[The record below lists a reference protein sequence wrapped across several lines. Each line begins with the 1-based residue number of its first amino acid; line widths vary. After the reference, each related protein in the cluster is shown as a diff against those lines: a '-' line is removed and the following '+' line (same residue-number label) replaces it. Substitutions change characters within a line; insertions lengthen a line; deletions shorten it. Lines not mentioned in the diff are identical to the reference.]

1 VNAVNEIIED
11 IKNFFYLQKEL
22 YGSFRPLS
30 IPLNENLPDFQED
43 VAAADENHK
52 SDVAHRSSNELEGFY
67 HQIKDCKKCPLGESR
82 THFVFGVGNPHADV
96 MFIGEAPG
104 YDEDQE
110 GKPFVGR
117 AGQLLDLMMHS
128 IGLKREDVFI
138 ANVLKCRPPNNRDPL
153 PDEIEKCEPYLL
165 RQIELIAPRLI
176 ITLGRFAASSLLRTT
191 VALGKLREDIHNYN
205 GVPLIVTYHPAA
217 LLRSPHLKSQAWLDL
232 KKINTFLEN
241 K

>member
-1 VNAVNEIIED
+1 MNDVIED

-30 IPLNENLPDFQED
+30 VHLVENLPESKED
-43 VAAADENHK
+43 VATVDERNQ
-52 SDVAHRSSNELEGFY
+52 SDRTHGMPNALESFY
-67 HQIKDCKKCPLGESR
+67 HQIKECKKCPLGQTR
-82 THFVFGVGNPHADV
+82 THFVFGVGNPDADV

-117 AGQLLDLMMHS
+117 AGQLLNLMLQS
-128 IGLKREDVFI
+128 IGLKRDDVFI

-153 PDEIEKCEPYLL
+153 PEEIEKCEPYLL
-165 RQIELIAPRLI
+165 RQIELISPRLI
-176 ITLGRFAASSLLRTT
+176 ITLGRFAAASLLRTT
-191 VALGKLREDIHNYN
+191 ISLGKLREEIHSYN
-205 GVPLIVTYHPAA
+205 DVPLIVTYHPAA
-217 LLRSPHLKSQAWLDL
+217 LLRNPQLKSQAWVDL
-232 KKINTFLEN
+232 KKIKEFLEN